1 MKGINNIAKIITKIV
16 EVFHWV
22 GVGIMAYDDFF
33 LVWNWGGNHFGTYS
47 NGISQYAS
55 DF

>member
-22 GVGIMAYDDFF
+22 GVGIMAVATVCA
-33 LVWNWGGNHFGTYS
+33 LAAPQWV
-47 NGISQYAS
+47 
-55 DF
+55 